1 MSGDEFGM
9 GCLSCAAYRQI
20 ADADA
25 PDRRAEATEPSAV
38 EHQVTHVHHRSIDG
52 GKGQEQNLETV
63 PHGEFYI
70 HTEDPE
76 VPDVPENTIIF

>member
-25 PDRRAEATEPSAV
+25 AYGWPQAAEPSAV

-76 VPDVPENTIIF
+76 VPDVPENTILF